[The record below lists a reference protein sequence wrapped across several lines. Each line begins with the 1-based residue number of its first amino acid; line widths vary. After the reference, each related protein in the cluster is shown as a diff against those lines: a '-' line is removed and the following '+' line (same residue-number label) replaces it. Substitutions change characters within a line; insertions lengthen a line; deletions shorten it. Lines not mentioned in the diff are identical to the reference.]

1 MKASV
6 LVLYNIKELYKT
18 ASFPSL
24 LYLTLSQIEI
34 AVHRSTKGG
43 LILVGKNTDYQEM
56 TVYSLETKAKTENSK
71 YRHRNSKS
79 TAVWGPTQ
87 HRDN

>member
-1 MKASV
+1 M
-6 LVLYNIKELYKT
+6 LYNIKELYKT

>member
-1 MKASV
+1 MKAPV

-56 TVYSLETKAKTENSK
+56 TVYSLETKAKTANSK
-71 YRHRNSKS
+71 YRHRN
-79 TAVWGPTQ
+79 
-87 HRDN
+87 